1 MSEMFERYIV
11 KRFYCDPHPWE
22 SQVEA
27 WGYQYGEDIVVGW
40 PTNRIGR
47 MFDAL
52 TRFTEDTADRSTTHS
67 NDRMARLHMMA
78 ARKVAK
84 PGDKYVLGKPSENQK
99 IDITMAD
106 ILAHEAAS
114 DMRALGWGSDDN
126 KIFVFR

>member
-1 MSEMFERYIV
+1 
-11 KRFYCDPHPWE
+11 
-22 SQVEA
+22 
-27 WGYQYGEDIVVGW
+27 
-40 PTNRIGR
+40 

-52 TRFTEDTADRSTTHS
+52 TRFMEDTADHSTAHS

-114 DMRALGWGSDDN
+114 DMRALGWGSESS
-126 KIFVFR
+126 KVFVFR